1 MLILFVELKIDWST
15 YLECV
20 ELEII
25 LMHRLMY
32 LKIPLDCLELIVD
45 LLDQLECFISFGR
58 MCIFISF
65 SRMCIF
71 SLSLKTMCILHLE
84 VIRK

>member
-1 MLILFVELKIDWST
+1 MLILFVELEIDWST
-15 YLECV
+15 CLEFV

-25 LMHRLMY
+25 LMHGLKS

-58 MCIFISF
+58 TCIW
-65 SRMCIF
+65 
-71 SLSLKTMCILHLE
+71 SL
-84 VIRK
+84 